1 MRMNPFRYGL
11 IAFALA
17 AGPVGG
23 VQAQSTGTEAAAPA
37 WSTFNAERW
46 QRLSA
51 AGEAFA
57 GIRSPSDAGLVLLM
71 CIAKERLVTL
81 TFHPAPP
88 SGLAK
93 PPQVATLAFDGAA
106 SLGAELTASEAPD
119 GSILFVLHDD
129 EPGFRA
135 TIGNLMTA
143 HALEIDVVQ
152 ADTVQSRHKFTLK
165 GSGAAM
171 KPVLKLCGR

>member
-1 MRMNPFRYGL
+1 MNPFRLGL
-11 IAFALA
+11 IALVLA
-17 AGPVGG
+17 AGSVGG
-23 VQAQSTGTEAAAPA
+23 VQAQSTGTEAA
-37 WSTFNAERW
+37 WSTFKAERW
-46 QRLSA
+46 QRLTS

-57 GIRSPSDAGLVLLM
+57 GIRSQSDAGLVLLM
-71 CIAKERLVTL
+71 CIAKDHLVTL

-88 SGLAK
+88 SGLTK
-93 PPQVATLAFDGAA
+93 PPQLATLSFDGAA
-106 SLGAELTASEAPD
+106 SLGAELTASESPD
-119 GSILFVLHDD
+119 GSILFVLHDS
-129 EPGFRA
+129 EPGFQA

-143 HALEIDVVQ
+143 HALEIAIVQ